1 MNAILDLYQMKT
13 ELKGVAGMEYEY
25 MQGKGMINA
34 AYGMCVTSPTRDVVS
49 FDGEWSE
56 EEPEIKDALKRHND
70 AKNRFLYYPWGVWIT
85 AYARLNLF
93 TGIVE
98 CGPDYIYSDTDSI
111 KTLNRT
117 AHLEYFERYNR
128 EITERVRTALEYRDI
143 DPARAAP
150 LTKDGVAK
158 PIGVWDYEGTYTFK
172 TLGAKRYLMRDEE
185 TGRLL
190 LTVAGVAKSA
200 VSYLEEMPNPFA
212 AFDDSLVFPASV
224 SGKLTHTYIDIPTH
238 GEVVDYLGNVGTYD
252 ELSSIHME
260 PSAYGM
266 SLAEE
271 YKRYL
276 MGMRYEYE

>member
-1 MNAILDLYQMKT
+1 
-13 ELKGVAGMEYEY
+13 
-25 MQGKGMINA
+25 
-34 AYGMCVTSPTRDVVS
+34 VVS

-111 KTLNRT
+111 KTLNRA
-117 AHLEYFERYNR
+117 AHLDYFERYNR
-128 EITERVRTALEYRDI
+128 EITDRVRMALEYRDI
-143 DPARAAP
+143 DPERAAP
-150 LTKDGVAK
+150 LTKDGIAK

-172 TLGAKRYLMRDEE
+172 TLGAKRYLMRNED

-200 VSYLEEMPNPFA
+200 VSYLEKKPDPFA

-224 SGKLTHTYIDIPTH
+224 SGKLTHTYIDVPTH
-238 GEVVDYLGNVGTYD
+238 GNMVDYLGNVGTYD

-276 MGMRYEYE
+276 LGMRYEYE